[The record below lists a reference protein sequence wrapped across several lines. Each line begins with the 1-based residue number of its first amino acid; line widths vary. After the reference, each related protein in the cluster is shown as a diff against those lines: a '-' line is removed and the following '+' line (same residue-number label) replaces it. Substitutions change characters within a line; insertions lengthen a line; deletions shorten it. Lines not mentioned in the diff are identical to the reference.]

1 MAKVKSKYNKKEVLK
16 EEERWR
22 AEEDARILREAMAIK
37 RDKKRL
43 SRARQIINEQ
53 LKALQD
59 AAEDTK

>member
-22 AEEDARILREAMAIK
+22 AEEDARILREAMEIK

-43 SRARQIINEQ
+43 RRARQFIQEQ